1 VPSFSAAEQ
10 RHEIAQGNALI
21 FRQAHHLLPT
31 TLDKGIPTKVM
42 ALIAILSTLL
52 LFGAAIAGHTSL
64 QTPIVGF
71 TQSSYAV
78 REDDGEVLI
87 PVSINQLPVAGEVV
101 RVEFYTVPG
110 TAGEG
115 NDYLPTSTILRFTQ
129 WSDTLQFGYVTI
141 KNDNVFGEE
150 NETIELVLRL
160 LTPETGQLGND
171 VATLIIV
178 EDDLPSSKA
187 KAYVQPV
194 FAEVVPP
201 TSTPIPI
208 TKTPPPPPAH

>member
-1 VPSFSAAEQ
+1 MS
-10 RHEIAQGNALI
+10 
-21 FRQAHHLLPT
+21 
-31 TLDKGIPTKVM
+31 TKAV
-42 ALIAILSTLL
+42 AIVVTVGSLL
-52 LFGAAIAGHTSL
+52 LFGAAVAGNASL
-64 QTPIVGF
+64 QIPTVGF
-71 TQSSYAV
+71 TQVSYTV

-87 PVSINQLPVAGEVV
+87 PVSINQVPAAGEVV
-101 RVEFYTVPG
+101 RIEFYTAPG

-115 NDYLPTSTILRFTQ
+115 NDYLPTSTILRFSQ

-141 KNDNVFGEE
+141 VNDNVFGEE
-150 NETIELVLRL
+150 DETVELVLRL
-160 LTPETGQLGND
+160 LTPDTGQLGND

-194 FAEVVPP
+194 FAEVVPATP
-201 TSTPIPI
+201 TPIPI